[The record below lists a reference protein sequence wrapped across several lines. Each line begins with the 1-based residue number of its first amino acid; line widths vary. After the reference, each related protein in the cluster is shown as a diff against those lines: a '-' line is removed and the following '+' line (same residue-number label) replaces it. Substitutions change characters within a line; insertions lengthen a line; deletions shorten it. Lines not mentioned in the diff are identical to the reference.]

1 MKDHG
6 DSGIIPAL
14 ARCQDGRGP
23 MTKRKPL
30 STVVA
35 ESLLEKIRSGGL
47 QPGVQL
53 PTEAEL
59 CAEYDV
65 SRTVVREAV
74 ARLRS
79 DGIVVPHQGRGMF
92 VSENL
97 APRNFTIPE
106 EAIKTLPETIS
117 LLELRLSVEVESAGL
132 CAERRTESEGARI
145 RALMEQVDAMQ
156 TDPAAVNMHY
166 DYDFHLAIAQ
176 AARNEFIH
184 SFLNYLRPMIVPRYQ
199 LGYVV
204 AQAVKGSYYARIHKE
219 HESIVEA
226 IEQQNAKAARQ
237 NMRKHLFNSLERVR
251 SLAAQSGVEG
261 SEADQ
266 KAAAQSMFTN
276 PNRPI
281 G

>member
-1 MKDHG
+1 MNG
-6 DSGIIPAL
+6 LAGSGIIPNL
-14 ARCQDGRGP
+14 AGGIL

-35 ESLLEKIRSGGL
+35 ESLSEKIRSGRL
-47 QPGVQL
+47 LPGAQL

-79 DGIVVPHQGRGMF
+79 EGMVVPQQGRGMF
-92 VSENL
+92 VSETP
-97 APRNFTIPE
+97 APRSFSIPD
-106 EAIKTLPETIS
+106 EALRTLPETIA

-132 CAERRTESEGARI
+132 CAERRSDAEAGAI
-145 RALMEQVDAMQ
+145 RAVMEQVDAQ
-156 TDPAAVNMHY
+156 QADPAVVQIHY
-166 DYDFHLAIAQ
+166 DYDFHLAIAK

-184 SFLNYLRPMIVPRYQ
+184 GFLAYLRPMIVPRFQ

-204 AQAVKGSYYARIHKE
+204 EPELKDSYYARIHNE
-219 HESIVEA
+219 HKAIVDA
-226 IEQQNAKAARQ
+226 IERQDGRAARQ
-237 NMRKHLFNSLERVR
+237 AMRKHLHNSLGRVR
-251 SLAAQSGVEG
+251 ALARASGVEATDA
-261 SEADQ
+261 EQ
-266 KAAAQSMFTN
+266 KAAAASLFTEMN
-276 PNRPI
+276 KPMPTA